1 MTKLNKTPVQTIF
14 SKLREVGFKMMDT
27 KINDKNVQIID
38 DCLLRELNWSDLIK
52 IVDLVDRGLLII
64 DTSKESKEIKR
75 PKKYEDMQC
84 DEYSIDNFG
93 YMELSMC
100 LAYVFKCV
108 GSVIYCYDDNNNEY
122 TFISYTE
129 VDTACCEILCKY
141 DNINIDMIM

>member
-1 MTKLNKTPVQTIF
+1 
-14 SKLREVGFKMMDT
+14 MMET
-27 KINDKNVQIID
+27 KINDMNVQMID
-38 DCLLRELNWSDLIK
+38 DCLLRELNWSELNN

-64 DTSKESKEIKR
+64 DTSKEIKR

-84 DEYSIDNFG
+84 DEYSIDDFG

-108 GSVIYCYDDNNNEY
+108 GSVIYCYDDKDNEY

-129 VDTACCEILCKY
+129 LDTACTEILCKY